1 MFTQPQMD
9 FAAVFFAK
17 NDVFWLA
24 FFLRYGIIQN
34 IVFSFI
40 NAEESSQCLE
50 GWQSAGIGFNKS
62 RSE

>member
-62 RSE
+62 QSE